1 MCNNI
6 QQFSF
11 ILLIK
16 KTMYKITTNNE
27 VTFVT
32 ITSTFTD
39 KETNTVKE
47 FNNKYKVAQGV
58 NPVTIK
64 ERLDNQNPD
73 FLNKNI
79 KEYLLPAGIVT
90 DSGNKKLIGDMLSQM
105 A

>member
-1 MCNNI
+1 
-6 QQFSF
+6 
-11 ILLIK
+11 
-16 KTMYKITTNNE
+16 MYKITTNND

-32 ITSTFTD
+32 VTSTFTD
-39 KETNTVKE
+39 KETNQVKE

-58 NPVTIK
+58 SEETIK

-90 DSGNKKLIGDMLSQM
+90 DS
-105 A
+105 